1 MKYTEIEKIGNFDEP
16 IGWKKEPY
24 TYLSDIST
32 GESDS
37 DSDSDSETE
46 TETETEI
53 LQEETD
59 FMKKKNILPH
69 NINKKKKNVRTFK
82 KNIKR
87 S

>member
-32 GESDS
+32 GESETE
-37 DSDSDSETE
+37 SETE

-59 FMKKKNILPH
+59 FMKKKKILPH
-69 NINKKKKNVRTFK
+69 NINKKKCQDC
-82 KNIKR
+82 
-87 S
+87 

>member
-59 FMKKKNILPH
+59 FMKKKKYI
-69 NINKKKKNVRTFK
+69 TT
-82 KNIKR
+82 
-87 S
+87 

>member
-24 TYLSDIST
+24 TFLSDIST
-32 GESDS
+32 GES
-37 DSDSDSETE
+37 ETE
-46 TETETEI
+46 TDTETESETEI

-59 FMKKKNILPH
+59 FMEKKKILSH
-69 NINKKKKNVRTFK
+69 NINKKKNDRIFK